1 MIINHQGADCPMQV
15 KRKSKKESSS
25 TTKMNRR
32 LSHGLLFFLK
42 GNIYI
47 LVMLFL
53 IYLNKSNWRYDGADQ
68 VETFIFTFEC
78 FFVLLALLVI
88 ARPPQKKSNIQT
100 RSISKNLVGF
110 IMAFIITGL
119 ISLMMIPAG
128 LPFPSTMVF
137 FILATNLLVAFYS
150 LAFHK
155 TAIALFK
162 TNTKKE
168 KKKIADYVFMYIA
181 ILFSGLNHLVQSVL
195 DRQPLIINKLIALLF
210 ILILSMQLITSGTIF
225 TY

>member
-1 MIINHQGADCPMQV
+1 MNIKKSEERISASMNV
-15 KRKSKKESSS
+15 KW
-25 TTKMNRR
+25 R
-32 LSHGLLFFLK
+32 LSQGLFFFFKGNMYILAMLLLF
-42 GNIYI
+42 
-47 LVMLFL
+47 
-53 IYLNKSNWRYDGADQ
+53 YLNKSNWRYDGANQ
-68 VETFIFTFEC
+68 VETFIFSFEC
-78 FFVLLALLVI
+78 FFILLILLVI
-88 ARPPQKKSNIQT
+88 VRPAQKKSDIPT
-100 RSISKNLVGF
+100 SSIVKNLVGF
-110 IMAFIITGL
+110 IIAFIITGL

-155 TAIALFK
+155 AAIALFK
-162 TNTKKE
+162 TNTEKE

-195 DRQPLIINKLIALLF
+195 DRQPLLINKLIALLF
-210 ILILSMQLITSGTIF
+210 ILLLCMQLITSGTIF

>member
-1 MIINHQGADCPMQV
+1 
-15 KRKSKKESSS
+15 
-25 TTKMNRR
+25 
-32 LSHGLLFFLK
+32 
-42 GNIYI
+42 
-47 LVMLFL
+47 MLFL

-100 RSISKNLVGF
+100 RSISKNLVCF
-110 IMAFIITGL
+110 IMALIITGL

-210 ILILSMQLITSGTIF
+210 ILILSMQLITSGKIF

>member
-1 MIINHQGADCPMQV
+1 MNIKKSEERISASMNV
-15 KRKSKKESSS
+15 KW
-25 TTKMNRR
+25 R
-32 LSHGLLFFLK
+32 LSQGLFFFFKGNMYILAMLLLF
-42 GNIYI
+42 
-47 LVMLFL
+47 
-53 IYLNKSNWRYDGADQ
+53 YLNKSNWRYDGANQ
-68 VETFIFTFEC
+68 VETFIFSFEC
-78 FFVLLALLVI
+78 FFILLILLVI
-88 ARPPQKKSNIQT
+88 VRPAQKKSDIPT
-100 RSISKNLVGF
+100 SSIVKNLVGF
-110 IMAFIITGL
+110 IIAFIITGL

-155 TAIALFK
+155 AAIALFK
-162 TNTKKE
+162 TNTEKE

-195 DRQPLIINKLIALLF
+195 DRQPLLINKLIALLF
-210 ILILSMQLITSGTIF
+210 ILLLSMQLITSGTIF